1 MKYWI
6 LVLALAIGTSC
17 AKVYYSPDAA
27 SLASRHKKIAIIPPK
42 VSIVPRKKSDLQ
54 ALKEQQK
61 LESVN
66 FHQEI
71 YSWLLRR
78 KMQNKMRVEVLDLE
92 TTIAKLKEVGYP
104 EERALTP
111 VELQDLL
118 GVDGILTSNFSLSK
132 PMSEGGAI
140 ALGLI
145 LGVWGATNEVVVG
158 MEIYDRPK
166 EKVIWSFNHK
176 ISGNTFSTPARLV
189 EQLMRQAS
197 KKMPYIS
204 K

>member
-6 LVLALAIGTSC
+6 LILALVVGTGC
-17 AKVYYSPDAA
+17 AKVYYSPDAK
-27 SLASRHKKIAIIPPK
+27 SLASRHKRIAIIPPK
-42 VSIVPRKKSDLQ
+42 VSITPRKKSNLEG
-54 ALKEQQK
+54 LKEQQK
-61 LESVN
+61 LESAN

-78 KMQNKMRVEVLDLE
+78 KMQNQLRVDVLDLE
-92 TTIAKLKEVGYP
+92 TTVAKLRDVGYP
-104 EERALTP
+104 DERLLTP

-145 LGVWGATNEVVVG
+145 FGVWGATNEVVVG
-158 MEIYDRPK
+158 MEIHDRPK

-176 ISGNTFSTPARLV
+176 LSGSTFSTPARLV
-189 EQLMRQAS
+189 DQLMRQAS

>member
-1 MKYWI
+1 
-6 LVLALAIGTSC
+6 
-17 AKVYYSPDAA
+17 
-27 SLASRHKKIAIIPPK
+27 
-42 VSIVPRKKSDLQ
+42 
-54 ALKEQQK
+54 
-61 LESVN
+61 
-66 FHQEI
+66 
-71 YSWLLRR
+71 
-78 KMQNKMRVEVLDLE
+78 
-92 TTIAKLKEVGYP
+92 
-104 EERALTP
+104 
-111 VELQDLL
+111 
-118 GVDGILTSNFSLSK
+118 
-132 PMSEGGAI
+132 MSEGGAI

-158 MEIYDRPK
+158 MEIHDRPK